1 MKDNLETLRRAGLR
15 RNPGCALPVSTVT
28 GAAMVTS
35 PRLEAAS
42 MERYTAHL
50 VGPDGN
56 TVGFVEFICSDEGA
70 AKERV
75 RQVANDYAIELWQSD
90 RKIVAYEAQR

>member
-1 MKDNLETLRRAGLR
+1 MTSNLDTLRSAGLR
-15 RNPGCALPVSTVT
+15 RNPGCALPVNAQT
-28 GAAMVTS
+28 GAALVTS
-35 PRLEAAS
+35 GRLEAAS
-42 MERYTAHL
+42 MERYTAYL
-50 VGPDGN
+50 VGPDGHA
-56 TVGFVEFICSDEGA
+56 VGFVEFICSDEGA